1 VSIKKLVNDA
11 ELYGALMEHLDV
23 MIAKEQRSLESLT
36 DTTLI
41 FRSQGAISALRRL
54 KLLREAVNVKH
65 S

>member
-1 VSIKKLVNDA
+1 MSIKKLVNDV

-41 FRSQGAISALRRL
+41 FRSQGAISALRKL

>member
-1 VSIKKLVNDA
+1 MSIKKLVNDV

-23 MIAKEQRSLESLT
+23 MIAKEQKALESLT

-41 FRSQGAISALRRL
+41 FRAQGAISVLRKL

>member
-1 VSIKKLVNDA
+1 MSIKKLVNDV

-23 MIAKEQRSLESLT
+23 MIAKEQKNLESLT
-36 DTTLI
+36 DTTLV
-41 FRSQGAISALRRL
+41 FRAQGAISALRKL

>member
-1 VSIKKLVNDA
+1 MSIKKLVNDA